1 MINTVRIRAADFIG
15 TEYEDIVWNKIAE
28 AKKKCPFEFKVN
40 FYVEDSKQMMDVSKA
55 VSAHADALQLKT
67 TIKLWEKCKDEYVFL
82 DVCTKVS
89 ENRVY
94 RFLIVDQSPINVIR
108 AMSFLVDHS
117 DIVRRSYTDNDKDSK
132 RQKRNDSSDYDYN
145 KK

>member
-1 MINTVRIRAADFIG
+1 
-15 TEYEDIVWNKIAE
+15 
-28 AKKKCPFEFKVN
+28 
-40 FYVEDSKQMMDVSKA
+40 MMDVSKA

-82 DVCTKVS
+82 DVCTKVL